1 MDFLKD
7 VNIKDVL
14 FLMFKFIKLL
24 FIIDICFYLMVWWNM
39 FEFIIFFYILDMEND
54 VNGMIFCSFI
64 IFVVDK
70 ERE

>member
-24 FIIDICFYLMVWWNM
+24 FIINICLFNGLMEYVWIYN
-39 FEFIIFFYILDMEND
+39 FFYILDMEND